1 MFVVREQ
8 RELDY
13 KAIFI
18 YVGGNGRQAG
28 LCSRSQMLSND
39 ILRLMEAR
47 GLLLH
52 SKGVYLIVTRMLGQI
67 QGQTMDDCQWTK
79 VAQDHFDSYLFTIS

>member
-1 MFVVREQ
+1 M
-8 RELDY
+8 D
-13 KAIFI
+13 
-18 YVGGNGRQAG
+18 GDSRQAG

-52 SKGVYLIVTRMLGQI
+52 SRGVYLIVTRMLGQV
-67 QGQTMDDCQWTK
+67 QGQTMGDCQGTK
-79 VAQDHFDSYLFTIS
+79 VAQDCFDFSLFTIS

>member
-1 MFVVREQ
+1 
-8 RELDY
+8 
-13 KAIFI
+13 
-18 YVGGNGRQAG
+18 
-28 LCSRSQMLSND
+28 MLSND

-52 SKGVYLIVTRMLGQI
+52 SKGVYLIVLRMLGQI
-67 QGQTMDDCQWTK
+67 QGQTMEYCQWTK